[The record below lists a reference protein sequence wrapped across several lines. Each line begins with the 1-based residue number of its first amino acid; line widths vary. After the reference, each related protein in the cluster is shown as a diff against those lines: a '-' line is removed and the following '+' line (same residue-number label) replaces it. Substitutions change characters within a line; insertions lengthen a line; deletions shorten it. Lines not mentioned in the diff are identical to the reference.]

1 MGKGAVMGFWRRVKE
16 GAGYGFGGSLG
27 ARIGWELGGWIV
39 TWLKRLVIV
48 IGLAVFGAWPK
59 LQGYF
64 SGLVERPIAEKKEV
78 PAKPVKEH
86 VSRNAVDTRA
96 HLPSRNQNL
105 F

>member
-1 MGKGAVMGFWRRVKE
+1 MGKGAVMGFWRSVKE

-48 IGLAVFGAWPK
+48 IGLAVLGAWPK

-64 SGLVERPIAEKKEV
+64 SGPVEQPTVVKKEV
-78 PAKPVKEH
+78 PAKPVKHPIAHETPD
-86 VSRNAVDTRA
+86 SRGEIGTRN
-96 HLPSRNQNL
+96 H
-105 F
+105 